1 MEKKIENINLNLTL
15 NVPEKIAIVLEKIS
29 KHLLSLKNFYE
40 KNIGDEEHWIYASLE
55 DMIENDDNYDQ
66 NEIKMLKSTTTLKVI
81 ICLLDKYIFL
91 QVLQGDPLKRLNIYE
106 TYKELINKLESSL
119 GENIKIGQLHIFET
133 ENTQ

>member
-55 DMIENDDNYDQ
+55 EMIENDDNYDQ

-81 ICLLDKYIFL
+81 IC
-91 QVLQGDPLKRLNIYE
+91 
-106 TYKELINKLESSL
+106 
-119 GENIKIGQLHIFET
+119 
-133 ENTQ
+133 

>member
-91 QVLQGDPLKRLNIYE
+91 QVLQGDPLKRLNIFE